1 MRSAI
6 PNVATSNF
14 LWPQIAPLEALHSK
28 DNPERIVF
36 FIKYRNPIDIRR
48 VMVGNNLNIFY
59 LYILSKLK
67 KFFIF
72 ELFVPKKLKQ
82 STSMS

>member
-1 MRSAI
+1 MLFPMWLHPISCGLKLLHWKRCI
-6 PNVATSNF
+6 QKIILNV
-14 LWPQIAPLEALHSK
+14 L
-28 DNPERIVF
+28 F

-72 ELFVPKKLKQ
+72 ELFVPGKLKQ